1 MSEIEDRALDR
12 LLARLD
18 MAIFQVQHDDPD
30 IEWRSTK

>member
-18 MAIFQVQHDDPD
+18 VAIFQIQNDDPD
-30 IEWRSTK
+30 IEWRSKK